1 MEKQLAELKTRLAE
15 ISALGGAQAVLGW
28 DQSTHMPPGGAP
40 ARGFQLSV
48 LAQLAQEKAIDPAL
62 GKLLDNLQEY
72 AESLPFDSDD
82 ASLVRVAR
90 RDYERAI
97 RVPPEFVARLS
108 VLQAESYQA
117 WTEARPANDFAKV
130 RPYLEKMVELCREL
144 ADFFPGYEH
153 IADPLIENADFG
165 MNASSVRSL
174 FASLRAQQVPILK
187 AITSQAEADDSCL
200 HRSFAEDGQIAFG
213 RKVVER
219 LGFDFKRGRQDK
231 SPHPFTTSFSSGDV
245 RITTRVNE
253 HDLGD
258 CLFSMIHEAGHAM
271 YEQGVNPQYD
281 GTPLANGTSA
291 GVHESQSRLWE
302 NIVGRSRNFWEF
314 FYPDLQQTFPTLK
327 DVPLDAFLQAINAVK
342 PSLVRT
348 DADEVTYNLHV
359 MLRFDFEL
367 AMLEG
372 SLAVKDLPQAWQ
384 ARFMED
390 FGMSAP
396 DDRDGCLQDMHWYG
410 GLVGGMFQ
418 GYTLGNVMGA
428 QFYEAALKAH
438 PQIPDEIRQG
448 KFDTLLGWLR
458 ENIYRHGRK
467 YTAPE
472 LVKKV
477 TGSDVTIEPY
487 LHYLRSKYAQYY
499 HL

>member
-165 MNASSVRSL
+165 MKASSVRSL

-499 HL
+499 HF